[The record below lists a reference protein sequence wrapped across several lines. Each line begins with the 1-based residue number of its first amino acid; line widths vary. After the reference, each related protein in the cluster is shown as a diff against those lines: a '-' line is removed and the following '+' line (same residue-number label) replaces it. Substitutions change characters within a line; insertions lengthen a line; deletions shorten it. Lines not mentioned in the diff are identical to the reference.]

1 MTGKTH
7 AAAGAL
13 AGALAGRAA
22 GDPLVGMA
30 LGAFSALLPDID
42 HPGSWAG
49 RRLRPAS
56 VVLEAV
62 AGHRTVA
69 HTVWFCLGV
78 SALLAFATAF
88 LSTYVSALPLP
99 LPWWPAP
106 KVTGLYAFA
115 GALSHLALDAL
126 TRSGV
131 EPLAPL
137 LPLRLRGPLE
147 TGDPI
152 VEVPAAALFALAAL
166 RLAGVL

>member
-7 AAAGAL
+7 AAAGAF
-13 AGALAGRAA
+13 AGALAGKAL
-22 GDPLVGMA
+22 GDPFGGMA
-30 LGAFSALLPDID
+30 LGALAALLPDVD

-49 RRLRPAS
+49 RRLRPVS
-56 VVLEAV
+56 VVLEAA

-78 SALLAFATAF
+78 SALFAFAAAF
-88 LSTYVSALPLP
+88 LLPYASVLP
-99 LPWWPAP
+99 FHLPWWPAP
-106 KVTGLYAFA
+106 GVAGLYALV
-115 GALSHLALDAL
+115 GSLSHLALDAC

-137 LPLRLRGPLE
+137 VPFRLRGPLE

-152 VEVPAAALFALAAL
+152 VEVPAAAMLALAAL